1 MDTLFECYVP
11 DTRKYAK
18 TMARFRQFSYPKSKT
33 MLIILSV
40 MLGAFLISSI
50 IMLIF
55 EGSFG
60 NLIMAAVFIAFL
72 TILHLVIY
80 RVTVNSTIKQM
91 KELSGDNEPEARYVF
106 TNEKMIMYHSNGG
119 VSDVELASFKRVYVQ
134 KDAIYAESSAKLLY
148 FLPKESFVKGSPEE
162 LVKFLSSKGIRV
174 S

>member
-40 MLGAFLISSI
+40 MLGASLISSI
-50 IMLIF
+50 IMLSF
-55 EGSFG
+55 EGSFE

-80 RVTVNSTIKQM
+80 RVTVNATIKQM
-91 KELSGDNEPEARYVF
+91 KELSGDNEPEVRYVF
-106 TNEKMIMYHSNGG
+106 TDEKMIMYHSNGG
-119 VSDVELASFKRVYVQ
+119 VSDVDLTSFKRVYVQ
-134 KDAIYAESSAKLLY
+134 KDAIYAESSAKLLD
-148 FLPKESFVKGSPEE
+148 FLPNESFVKGSPEE